1 MWQKKQCESVGSKL
15 LKEELVNNIGE
26 NVAEIFSEAHN
37 EDFNVDETELS
48 RCVLAWAP
56 GLLCRALYWLAWV
69 FSCRPS
75 LHLLFVFSSKFPLFH
90 RPIRPLQR
98 LPIP

>member
-15 LKEELVNNIGE
+15 LKEELVNNIGDK
-26 NVAEIFSEAHN
+26 VAEIFSEAHN

-56 GLLCRALYWLAWV
+56 ELLCRALCWLACF
-69 FSCRPS
+69 FSNWPS
-75 LHLLFVFSSKFPLFH
+75 LYLFVCSSNSPPVPPLS
-90 RPIRPLQR
+90 PPMATTTD
-98 LPIP
+98 P